1 MSPSPRSAA
10 ARSPR
15 TDAPPGQVHGEPSL
29 PAGNGSAQR
38 WVWHSRF
45 GANLIEV
52 IGEQIYVNGQQ
63 VVRHAP

>member
-10 ARSPR
+10 ARSPWPD
-15 TDAPPGQVHGEPSL
+15 TLPGHVHGEL
-29 PAGNGSAQR
+29 TLRTGNGSAQR

-45 GANLIEV
+45 GAILIEV
-52 IGEQIYVNGQQ
+52 IDEQIYVNGQQ